1 MAPLS
6 TIAESPPRP
15 VGAHSELRLNVLAI
29 IVLAALLVPLSR
41 ALQPPEFLERITI
54 ENDTE
59 YDLSVKLRDSLDG
72 PVLGLGVAT
81 AGSTKEV
88 QSVLDPGDTFV
99 FDLSYGGV
107 DAESLIV
114 DRSTLEESGWRLAV
128 PAAAAAP
135 LRDAGVPP
143 PPS

>member
-6 TIAESPPRP
+6 AIAESPSRP
-15 VGAHSELRLNVLAI
+15 VGAPSELRISVLAI
-29 IVLAALLVPLSR
+29 IALAALFVPLSR

-72 PVLGLGVAT
+72 PVLGLGVTT

-99 FDLSYGGV
+99 FDFSYGGV
-107 DAESLIV
+107 AAESIII
-114 DRSTLEESGWRLAV
+114 DRSTLEESGWRIAI
-128 PAAAAAP
+128 PAATAAP
-135 LRDAGVPP
+135 LRDAGIPP
-143 PPS
+143 PPA